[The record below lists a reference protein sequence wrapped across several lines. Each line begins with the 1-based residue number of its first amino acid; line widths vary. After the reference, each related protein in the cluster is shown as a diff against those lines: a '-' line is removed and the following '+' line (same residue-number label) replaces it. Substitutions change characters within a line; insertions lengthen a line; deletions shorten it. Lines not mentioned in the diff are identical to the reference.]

1 MPSYDVASNIRQAVA
16 DGRTMVAA
24 GGGGRVHSWTTPGRS
39 ADWQDWSSSPS
50 ASSAVVA
57 AGGVERRSR

>member
-39 ADWQDWSSSPS
+39 GHWQDWSSS
-50 ASSAVVA
+50 AVVA
-57 AGGVERRSR
+57 VGGVDRRSR